1 MDSADNI
8 FLNAREITEPV
19 ERAAYLAMACGSDS
33 GLLERVE
40 AMLLDTEA
48 AENFFG
54 PEEVR
59 ASVEVAI
66 LAERPGTLI
75 GRYKLLEKIGEG
87 GMGVVYMAEQQQPV
101 RRKVALKVIK
111 AGMDTRQVVAR
122 FEAERQALAL
132 MDHPNIAK
140 VLDAGTTETGRP
152 FFVMELVKGIPLTQ
166 FCDEHK
172 LPVLDRLNLFMQ
184 VCSAVHTR
192 TRRGSSTAT

>member
-1 MDSADNI
+1 MAEVPG
-8 FLNAREITEPV
+8 AT
-19 ERAAYLAMACGSDS
+19 AAYESLTVPAETVGSVIA
-33 GLLERVE
+33 GK
-40 AMLLDTEA
+40 
-48 AENFFG
+48 
-54 PEEVR
+54 
-59 ASVEVAI
+59 
-66 LAERPGTLI
+66 
-75 GRYKLLEKIGEG
+75 YKLLQEIGEG
-87 GMGVVYMAEQQQPV
+87 GMGSVYMADQIHPV
-101 RRKVALKVIK
+101 KRRVAVKVIK
-111 AGMDTRQVVAR
+111 AGMDSARVLAR